1 MDVQQAQQLAEEAAA
16 LVKRLEAL
24 ACDALK
30 ARDFTEARRI
40 GTINRQ
46 ARARWERRLDKW
58 AVAAYGPGVTA

>member
-30 ARDFTEARRI
+30 ARGGLGFLLDDDQIHWSGGCRIDVDRVRPRVDVRIEEAR
-40 GTINRQ
+40 
-46 ARARWERRLDKW
+46 
-58 AVAAYGPGVTA
+58 